1 MLILLPFCLACVCVC
16 THGGQESVSAPL
28 LPCASQG
35 SNPGRSSGCTAV
47 TFAHWVIPSVHS
59 CCGCYWHQLE
69 QGASGS
75 AFGEHCNSILQFH
88 SSIRM
93 MTTTPLQLCRMRE
106 LIWRA
111 SPFFHRLPA
120 NLVWL
125 SPAADL
131 GISGISNSRLSKVL
145 WYGVTCFLGP
155 LNLHLSWLCYI
166 SLSSCSCF
174 PTPKVFFFFP
184 SLPSLCLWIFGH
196 LFLFVWDRSSVCTPR
211 LTFSFVT
218 QPGLVLSTEQ
228 TSSLSLPDAGIIR
241 LCHHTQLSLWISV
254 TRILMSCVSL

>member
-1 MLILLPFCLACVCVC
+1 M
-16 THGGQESVSAPL
+16 
-28 LPCASQG
+28 
-35 SNPGRSSGCTAV
+35 
-47 TFAHWVIPSVHS
+47 
-59 CCGCYWHQLE
+59 
-69 QGASGS
+69 
-75 AFGEHCNSILQFH
+75 
-88 SSIRM
+88 
-93 MTTTPLQLCRMRE
+93 
-106 LIWRA
+106 
-111 SPFFHRLPA
+111 
-120 NLVWL
+120 

-131 GISGISNSRLSKVL
+131 GISGISNSGLSKVL

-174 PTPKVFFFFP
+174 PTLKVFFFFFFP
-184 SLPSLCLWIFGH
+184 SLSVFVDFLIICFCLFGTGPQ
-196 LFLFVWDRSSVCTPR
+196 SVPPR

-254 TRILMSCVSL
+254 TRILMSCVSF

>member
-1 MLILLPFCLACVCVC
+1 MHTWKSGVSQRSPSSLCLP
-16 THGGQESVSAPL
+16 GIEP
-28 LPCASQG
+28 
-35 SNPGRSSGCTAV
+35 RSSGCTAV

-93 MTTTPLQLCRMRE
+93 TTTTQLQLCRMRE

-174 PTPKVFFFFP
+174 PTPKVFFF
-184 SLPSLCLWIFGH
+184 SLPFPLCVCGFLVICFCLFGTGPQ
-196 LFLFVWDRSSVCTPR
+196 SV
-211 LTFSFVT
+211 S
-218 QPGLVLSTEQ
+218 PGWPSVL
-228 TSSLSLPDAGIIR
+228 
-241 LCHHTQLSLWISV
+241 
-254 TRILMSCVSL
+254 